1 MLGFIKKDLFI
12 IKNNLKFIGIIFIV
26 YLLMA
31 FTNKMDV
38 TFLLPFL
45 SVVLMISTFSY
56 DDFNNW
62 NAYAVT
68 LPKGRAN
75 IVRAKYVSTLILLV
89 ISTIIVT
96 IISILVSLVNKM
108 PINYSELLLMM
119 SVTMYT
125 TALVLVIMYPII
137 FKFGVEKGRIAIFI
151 LIFGIAILGGLF
163 IDYINLSSVVKLLD
177 KYWQIIIPVT
187 GIGLVYLSYLISKRI
202 VMKKEY

>member
-1 MLGFIKKDLFI
+1 MLGFIKKDLFM
-12 IKNNLKFIGIIFIV
+12 IKNSLKFIGIIFII
-26 YLLMA
+26 YLMMA
-31 FTNKMDV
+31 LTNTMDV

-45 SVVLMISTFSY
+45 SVMLMISTFSY

-68 LPKGRAN
+68 LPKGRTN

-96 IISILVSLVNKM
+96 IISILVSLVNKK

-125 TALVLVIMYPII
+125 TALVLVIMYPIM

-163 IDYINLSSVVKLLD
+163 IDYINLSSVVNLLD